1 MLLPLP
7 FNIVWCLKVAW
18 EFFGRANGLGTYA
31 AFRDKIMG
39 YRRSGQPNPVIGCIV
54 LTDPVFLEQAL

>member
-1 MLLPLP
+1 MTDIDEITQAIL
-7 FNIVWCLKVAW
+7 
-18 EFFGRANGLGTYA
+18 